1 MLFFLVCLLL
11 YCNIFNLTGKPIT
24 LIIITSSGSVILMTT
39 VAEILQGQ
47 IFNSVNQTKQPSHI
61 ELLWRYTRWNRVSR
75 TCLRLLLFF
84 RTWSKLYVRLNC
96 AIHFAKVPSQ
106 KFREKQMCCCEN
118 DSPSTPLM
126 ILWTAEVFS
135 LTSGTFQWSEI
146 IWVFTCIFS
155 IHRLS
160 IMSHDI
166 YTCNKFIGT
175 QMHALLGLCTHK
187 MV

>member
-47 IFNSVNQTKQPSHI
+47 IFNSMNQTKQPSYI
-61 ELLWRYTRWNRVSR
+61 QLLLRYTRWNSVSQ
-75 TCLRLLLFF
+75 TCLRLFLFLQ
-84 RTWSKLYVRLNC
+84 TWSKLHVQLNC

-118 DSPSTPLM
+118 DSPSTPIM
-126 ILWTAEVFS
+126 ISLTTEVFS
-135 LTSGTFQWSEI
+135 LTPGTFQWSEI
-146 IWVFTCIFS
+146 IWLVIGIFS
-155 IHRLS
+155 IYRLS
-160 IMSHDI
+160 IISHI